1 MTKPAGLSNILDTL
15 EELSVDN
22 YVPQNVRAKAQA
34 VSEALQDKNGS
45 IEARKN
51 RALQHLED
59 MAIDS
64 NIDMSTRTSI
74 YHTLSLVES
83 LGRNGRK

>member
-1 MTKPAGLSNILDTL
+1 MSISILSQIVETL
-15 EELSVDN
+15 SELSVDN
-22 YVPQNVRAKAQA
+22 YVPQNVRARAQI
-34 VSEALQDKNGS
+34 VTDALKDKKES

-64 NIDMSTRTSI
+64 NIDMSTRTLI
-74 YHTLSLVES
+74 YQALSMVES
-83 LGRNGRK
+83 LSGHD